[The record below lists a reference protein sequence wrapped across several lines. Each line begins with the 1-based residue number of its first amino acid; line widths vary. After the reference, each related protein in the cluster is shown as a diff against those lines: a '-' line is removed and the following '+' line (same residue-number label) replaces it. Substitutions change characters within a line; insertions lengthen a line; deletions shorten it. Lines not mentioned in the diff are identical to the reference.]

1 MFTIHAEGMIR
12 PSKPQARR
20 GDITNAPDR
29 TKLHRLPK
37 IPPGMPLSHHNP
49 KSRTDPN
56 YHALLAPSGADQ
68 NAVKVE
74 HDFSDL
80 EPRRQQNCSRTPPT
94 RNASQTTTAS
104 RRSESVL
111 PRARGRGLLLAE
123 ADQGPESGKLRA
135 GIA

>member
-49 KSRTDPN
+49 KSRTDPK

-74 HDFSDL
+74 HHFSDL
-80 EPRRQQNCSRTPPT
+80 EPAVNKTAREPRRRETHRRQQQRPGV
-94 RNASQTTTAS
+94 Q
-104 RRSESVL
+104 
-111 PRARGRGLLLAE
+111 RAYYLAPAAE
-123 ADQGPESGKLRA
+123 ACY
-135 GIA
+135 